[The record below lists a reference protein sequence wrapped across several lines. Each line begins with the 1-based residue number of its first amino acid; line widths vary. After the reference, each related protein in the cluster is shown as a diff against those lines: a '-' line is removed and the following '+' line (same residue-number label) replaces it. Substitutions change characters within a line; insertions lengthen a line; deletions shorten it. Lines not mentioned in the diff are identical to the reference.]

1 LSKKSLPEVGG
12 KGANLAEVYNIG
24 LPVPNAFIVTVDAYK
39 YFLKKTKLKKPIFKI
54 LKKTNVDDSDKLQ
67 ENTEKI
73 RKMISDTPVPAK
85 IKRPIIKAYKKL
97 SKEYGKKN
105 EWVIIRSSAT
115 AEDLPGASFAG
126 QQLTVPNIKGDEKLI
141 ESVKRCWA
149 SLFTARSTFYREN
162 KGFKHEKV
170 FIAAVVQKQLDS
182 DKAGVGFTIH
192 PSTSEKNKIE
202 IEGSWGQGES
212 VVSGSVTPDKFI
224 IDKRTGDI
232 IEEKVN
238 KKIEMRILDEKKG
251 GLIHKKVPKKKQKQ
265 KCLTDDELFQLY
277 ELALQLED
285 HYKRPQDFEW
295 AAEDGK
301 VYLVQTR
308 PITVVYKAGEG
319 EDVETKKA
327 PILQGIPASP
337 GVSSGIVKII
347 ESPNDLDKIKKGD
360 ILVTKMT
367 NPDYVPGM
375 KRAAAIITDE
385 GGQTSHAAIVSRE
398 LGVPCIVGTM
408 EATKKLKE
416 GMKATVDGDDGLVYL
431 GKFKVRKKKKIK
443 YKKVKTKTKIYM
455 NLGEPDLAKKYKKV
469 NCDGIGLFRAE
480 FMAAEVGTHPKLL
493 IEKGGEKR
501 FVKKFVQGIRKVA
514 KTFYPRPVIY
524 RALDFKTNEYRDLK
538 GGHKFEPKESNP
550 MIGWRGA
557 SRYITEP
564 DVFELELEAIKKV
577 RKQGY
582 HNLWLMIPF
591 VRTTWE
597 MRIIKRIIERVGL
610 NKDKK
615 FKLWIMVEVP
625 SSAILID
632 KFIKDV
638 DGVSIGSNDL
648 TQLTL
653 GVDRDSA
660 ILGQRW
666 FHELDPAVLWCIER
680 VIKTCKKHDVTSSIC
695 GQAPSFYPE
704 LTRKL
709 VKWGVTSIS
718 VNPDVVDK
726 TRHIVAQCEK

>member
-1 LSKKSLPEVGG
+1 
-12 KGANLAEVYNIG
+12 
-24 LPVPNAFIVTVDAYK
+24 
-39 YFLKKTKLKKPIFKI
+39 
-54 LKKTNVDDSDKLQ
+54 
-67 ENTEKI
+67 
-73 RKMISDTPVPAK
+73 
-85 IKRPIIKAYKKL
+85 
-97 SKEYGKKN
+97 
-105 EWVIIRSSAT
+105 
-115 AEDLPGASFAG
+115 
-126 QQLTVPNIKGDEKLI
+126 
-141 ESVKRCWA
+141 
-149 SLFTARSTFYREN
+149 
-162 KGFKHEKV
+162 
-170 FIAAVVQKQLDS
+170 
-182 DKAGVGFTIH
+182 
-192 PSTSEKNKIE
+192 
-202 IEGSWGQGES
+202 
-212 VVSGSVTPDKFI
+212 
-224 IDKRTGDI
+224 
-232 IEEKVN
+232 
-238 KKIEMRILDEKKG
+238 
-251 GLIHKKVPKKKQKQ
+251 
-265 KCLTDDELFQLY
+265 
-277 ELALQLED
+277 
-285 HYKRPQDFEW
+285 
-295 AAEDGK
+295 
-301 VYLVQTR
+301 
-308 PITVVYKAGEG
+308 
-319 EDVETKKA
+319 
-327 PILQGIPASP
+327 
-337 GVSSGIVKII
+337 
-347 ESPNDLDKIKKGD
+347 
-360 ILVTKMT
+360 
-367 NPDYVPGM
+367 
-375 KRAAAIITDE
+375 
-385 GGQTSHAAIVSRE
+385 
-398 LGVPCIVGTM
+398 
-408 EATKKLKE
+408 
-416 GMKATVDGDDGLVYL
+416 
-431 GKFKVRKKKKIK
+431 
-443 YKKVKTKTKIYM
+443 M